1 MSQIDQLLEFVDKEI
16 ADQLKPKKDIPKEK
30 TTSDNT
36 SDSLLEIIDREV
48 SRLFSLVE
56 ESSPEQPLDVETAY
70 KSIPLPQLSEM
81 GWADPSKKGGDL
93 ADGARKELSQYLA
106 PIRNESKDL
115 EDAVQNLQSFIDQR
129 IDESDRDMP
138 ISDLLSFLVFYKIL
152 THIIANFNKA
162 TAGFLFEALLGV
174 LTGGGQIAA
183 AGAGGGETIADFKY
197 KTGKAGA
204 GGERWVS
211 LKLLTEEGTTVD
223 GSFRD
228 LIGDLS
234 DPTKNHTMQYV
245 VVLKNLEG
253 GKDDLAG
260 SLNFYSFYFTKDNIH
275 EILNNSKQ
283 GSKDLQ
289 LADKAAREF
298 LDSDFTVRP
307 EHYRFFEWLVPY
319 IEDQLPNEP
328 EEQELIG
335 KSVDKSVAVYYSQLK
350 KYEKDLK
357 KAKETDDSER
367 SPKNRKHSFQ
377 PTMPKNEADASK
389 HPYES
394 RSSIYGWFRGR
405 RWKAQGAEKDPLQV
419 IFKPHLITTERS
431 IFAEKYGS
439 SKKKIKNPK
448 SGAMVDNPEYEQTEE
463 EELSSRKKM
472 IKFNTSKTK
481 DAEYKWLSPEDS
493 YNLIKDLDEVE
504 FWEYIRKYSFGYL
517 RKQNFVVTQAHTKN
531 ISEHFGTLSVGKE
544 LIHNALTKMING
556 VNERVFRIYQE
567 MDLLSN
573 NLREFFMENMNYEK
587 GKLAETNAN
596 NVASATEKLVKEQE
610 EG

>member
-115 EDAVQNLQSFIDQR
+115 EGAVQNLQSFIDQR

-350 KYEKDLK
+350 KYEKDLIR
-357 KAKETDDSER
+357 AKEAGDQREVQRIENVVS
-367 SPKNRKHSFQ
+367 NH
-377 PTMPKNEADASK
+377 MPKDEASLANMLMNPEILSTIGSEEEGGK
-389 HPYES
+389 
-394 RSSIYGWFRGR
+394 RGE
-405 RWKAQGAEKDPLQV
+405 EKDPLQV
-419 IFKPHLITTERS
+419 IFNPHLKILRS

>member
-1 MSQIDQLLEFVDKEI
+1 
-16 ADQLKPKKDIPKEK
+16 
-30 TTSDNT
+30 
-36 SDSLLEIIDREV
+36 
-48 SRLFSLVE
+48 
-56 ESSPEQPLDVETAY
+56 
-70 KSIPLPQLSEM
+70 
-81 GWADPSKKGGDL
+81 
-93 ADGARKELSQYLA
+93 
-106 PIRNESKDL
+106 
-115 EDAVQNLQSFIDQR
+115 
-129 IDESDRDMP
+129 
-138 ISDLLSFLVFYKIL
+138 
-152 THIIANFNKA
+152 
-162 TAGFLFEALLGV
+162 

-350 KYEKDLK
+350 KYEKDLIR
-357 KAKETDDSER
+357 AKEAGDQREVQRIENVVS
-367 SPKNRKHSFQ
+367 NH
-377 PTMPKNEADASK
+377 MPKDEASLANMLMNPEILSTIGSEEEGGK
-389 HPYES
+389 
-394 RSSIYGWFRGR
+394 RGE
-405 RWKAQGAEKDPLQV
+405 EKDPLQV
-419 IFKPHLITTERS
+419 IFNPHLKILRS

>member
-1 MSQIDQLLEFVDKEI
+1 MLEFVDKEI

-357 KAKETDDSER
+357 KAKETDDSKEVQR
-367 SPKNRKHSFQ
+367 IENIVSNRL
-377 PTMPKNEADASK
+377 PKNEADLASILMN
-389 HPYES
+389 PEVLS
-394 RSSIYGWFRGR
+394 TVGSEEEGGR
-405 RWKAQGAEKDPLQV
+405 QGAEKDPLQV
-419 IFKPHLITTERS
+419 IFKPHLITLRD

-587 GKLAETNAN
+587 EN
-596 NVASATEKLVKEQE
+596 
-610 EG
+610 